1 MKTGYEAML
10 KAQKEEGETRLENLG
25 QLISSVKTYA
35 EQNGED
41 ATLSG
46 FLEEVALIA
55 DLDSYDED
63 ADSVTLMTMHSAK
76 GLEFPYVFIIG
87 MEDGVFP
94 GDLARYSEEEMEEE
108 RRLCYVGITR
118 AKKELYLSSSRSR
131 MIFGQTRQQYD
142 ESSKYAT

>member
-1 MKTGYEAML
+1 MYRELCDLSVTLPLDEFAGEVIRKTGYEAML

-94 GDLARYSEEEMEEE
+94 R
-108 RRLCYVGITR
+108 
-118 AKKELYLSSSRSR
+118 
-131 MIFGQTRQQYD
+131 
-142 ESSKYAT
+142 